1 MKTSDFY
8 FDLPQELIAQ
18 TPSIERE
25 NARMMVLNKKT
36 DIFEHKYFSDLPSYL
51 QKGDVLVLNN
61 TKVIPARLFMTRK
74 DTGGKVEILLI
85 RPKTDNQWM
94 CFVTPG
100 KKARPGMTLTHAS
113 GILEG
118 KVISILENGER
129 IIEFNWTSD
138 KPFLDMLKETGKTP
152 LPPYIK
158 SDPDTWKEY
167 YQTVYAQ
174 HDGSVAAP
182 TAGLHFTNTLLE
194 KIKNMGVKVVE
205 ITLHVGPGTFK
216 PVKATEV
223 KDHRMDFESYIIS
236 EESADIINRAKDNGN
251 RCFGVGTTVTRT
263 LESCAQNGKVIPSEA
278 DTNLFITPGYKY
290 QIIDGLIT
298 NFHLPESTLIM
309 LVSALYNREKVLEAY
324 NEAIL
329 KEYRFYSFGDAML
342 VL

>member
-25 NARMMVLNKKT
+25 NARMMVLNKNN
-36 DIFEHKYFSDLPSYL
+36 DVFEHKYFSDLPTYL

-61 TKVIPARLFMTRK
+61 TKVIPARLFMLRK
-74 DTGGKVEILLI
+74 DTGGKVEVLLI
-85 RPKTDNQWM
+85 RPKTDKRWI
-94 CFVTPG
+94 CYVTPG
-100 KKARPGMTLTHAS
+100 KKARPGMSLIHTN
-113 GILEG
+113 GNLEG

-129 IIEFNWTSD
+129 IIEFKWDSSESFTD
-138 KPFLDMLKETGKTP
+138 LLKHTGKTP

-158 SDPDTWKEY
+158 SDPDTWKDY

-182 TAGLHFTNTLLE
+182 TAGLHFTDTLLE
-194 KIKNMGVKVVE
+194 KIKNIGVRIVE

-223 KDHRMDFESYIIS
+223 KDHKMDFESYIIS
-236 EESADIINRAKDNGN
+236 EESAKIINEAKENGH

-263 LESCAQNGKVIPSEA
+263 LESCAKNGKVLPGEA
-278 DTNLFITPGYKY
+278 ETNLFITPGYKY

-324 NEAIL
+324 KEAIL
-329 KEYRFYSFGDAML
+329 EKYRFYSFGDAML